1 MSTRSSDSKK
11 QKQQNETK
19 TQQPNQTQTKKLS
32 RNQRR
37 KLAKQRMTKQT
48 KFQTGIVNKWYDLK
62 GYGFITCDDG
72 SGNLFVHRSEITD
85 GKTKALHIDQAVK
98 FEIITS
104 DDAKRKGTPMCY
116 AAA

>member
-1 MSTRSSDSKK
+1 MSNKSSKSKK
-11 QKQQNETK
+11 QKQQ
-19 TQQPNQTQTKKLS
+19 PNQTKTKKSS

-62 GYGFITCDDG
+62 GYGFITCDDD

-85 GKTKALHIDQAVK
+85 GKTKALYIDQAVK

-104 DDAKRKGTPMCY
+104 DDAKRKGTPMCLIFSSMIC
-116 AAA
+116 